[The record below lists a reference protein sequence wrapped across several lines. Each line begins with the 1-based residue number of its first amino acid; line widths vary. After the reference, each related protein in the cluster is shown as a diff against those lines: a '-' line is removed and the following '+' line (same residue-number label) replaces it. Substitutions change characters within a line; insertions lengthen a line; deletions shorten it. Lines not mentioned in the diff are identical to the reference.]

1 MNNTGELME
10 SSEEVQSQAIGSLAN
25 VYQEADTITTKRDKN
40 RVQNVHN
47 AQKNDNKKGY
57 NNNVRLQQWQ
67 VPHDET
73 IVITHVKDEETIRN
87 KGGNKVTT
95 ANQQVQ
101 HSSMSLLLVGSLGQC
116 I

>member
-47 AQKNDNKKGY
+47 AQKNDNKKG
-57 NNNVRLQQWQ
+57 
-67 VPHDET
+67 
-73 IVITHVKDEETIRN
+73 
-87 KGGNKVTT
+87 
-95 ANQQVQ
+95 
-101 HSSMSLLLVGSLGQC
+101 
-116 I
+116 